1 MDSQAFTAAVTRLF
15 REVAAM
21 TLATCA
27 DGTPWATDV
36 YFAPMDWELVFFSSP
51 ASRHCRNLAANP
63 ACAAAAHAPAA
74 AWRDIRGVQMEGEAA
89 PVEGALVTS
98 RALLAYFEKF
108 PFARALLEHSGAT
121 AGRLV
126 SARAHRFRPH
136 AIRYLD
142 NSLGLGTRFTV
153 RFADGRPQG
162 PPEASRQD

>member
-1 MDSQAFTAAVTRLF
+1 MDSQAFTAAVMRLF
-15 REVAAM
+15 RETAAM

-36 YFAPMDWELVFFSSP
+36 YFAPMGWDLVFFSSP

-74 AWRDIRGVQMEGEAA
+74 AWQDIRGVQMEGEAA
-89 PVEGALVTS
+89 PIEGAVEVS
-98 RALLAYFEKF
+98 RAVLAYCAVF
-108 PFARALLEHSGAT
+108 PFARELLDNPGAT

-142 NSLGLGTRFTV
+142 NSLGIGSRFTV
-153 RFADGRPQG
+153 RFADGRPHG